1 MKNDERKKKQI
12 RVKMRTRRGV

>member
-1 MKNDERKKKQI
+1 MKNDEKRKKQI